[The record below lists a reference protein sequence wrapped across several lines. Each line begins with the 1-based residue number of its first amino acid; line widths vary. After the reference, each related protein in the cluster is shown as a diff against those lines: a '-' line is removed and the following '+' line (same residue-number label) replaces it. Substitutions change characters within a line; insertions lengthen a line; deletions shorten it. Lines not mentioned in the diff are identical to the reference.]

1 MTTPPFARSA
11 CAALLT
17 LFDEDG
23 HLLVE
28 RTAELATTLLEDGA
42 EGFLVAGSAGEF
54 WMLEDAERIELVA
67 AVRKAIPEAV
77 PVLAHVGGT
86 DQSRLASLT
95 KSSIDAGADAVL
107 ALAVGVEDLQA
118 YYAALVG
125 AAGGAPALAYHLPAF
140 GSRIPIDQLADLGVT
155 GIKDSSGDV
164 GRFCSEVLRLPL
176 DTYTG
181 SPALL
186 NLGRQLGAAGAITGV
201 ANLRPSWCAAAW
213 QGDGQAQCEICRL
226 YLATGTS
233 FPRGL
238 KKAATE
244 RWGTPPHSRPLAT
257 PRTGT

>member
-1 MTTPPFARSA
+1 MMTSTVGKPA

-28 RTAELATTLLEDGA
+28 RTAELATMLLEDGA

-67 AVRKAIPEAV
+67 AVRQAIPESV

-86 DQSRLASLT
+86 DETCLASLT
-95 KSSIDAGADAVL
+95 KAAIDAGADAVL
-107 ALAVGVEDLQA
+107 ALAAGIEDPRR

-125 AAGGAPALAYHLPAF
+125 AAGGTPALAYHLPAF
-140 GSRIPIDQLADLGVT
+140 GSHIPVEQLADLGVT

-164 GRFCSEVLRLPL
+164 GRFCSEVLRLAL

-186 NLGRQLGAAGAITGV
+186 NLGRQLGGAGAITGV

-213 QGDGQAQCEICRL
+213 QGDDQAQREISRL
-226 YLATGTS
+226 YLATRTP
-233 FPRGL
+233 FPGGL
-238 KKAATE
+238 KGAATR
-244 RWGTPPHSRPLAT
+244 RWGTPPHSRPIAT
-257 PRTGT
+257 PRAGS